1 MYCIIDISLH
11 SCFSCDLFNIFQVA
25 AENLLR
31 KISIS
36 VAVEKVSHAMRVLWP
51 RSRLKIFG
59 SNATGLALPCSDVD
73 LVVCLPPVRN
83 LVGTVC
89 IMVLMCICDL
99 RELFVVCCFFPFFLN
114 LY

>member
-1 MYCIIDISLH
+1 MYCIIDTSLC
-11 SCFSCDLFNIFQVA
+11 SCISCDLFNIFQVA

-31 KISIS
+31 KLSIS

-83 LVGTVC
+83 LVGSVC
-89 IMVLMCICDL
+89 I
-99 RELFVVCCFFPFFLN
+99 R
-114 LY
+114 